1 MKHEYIAGKGAVEV
15 RNGNVDQAIRVLK
28 KKLQQDGLFN
38 ELRERE
44 YYTSRSEKRRRSKA
58 AAIRRQKREA
68 VKREL
73 EEDGHVQ
80 TKKNS
85 R

>member
-1 MKHEYIAGKGAVEV
+1 MIVEV

-44 YYTSRSEKRRRSKA
+44 FYTSRSERRRRAKA
-58 AAIRRQKREA
+58 AAIRRQKREG
-68 VKREL
+68 VKRE
-73 EEDGHVQ
+73 EEAYGGQ
-80 TKKNS
+80 TKKN
-85 R
+85 RR

>member
-1 MKHEYIAGKGAVEV
+1 MRVEV

-44 YYTSRSEKRRRSKA
+44 YYTSRSENRRRAKA
-58 AAIRRQKREA
+58 AAIRRQRREEA
-68 VKREL
+68 KREL
-73 EEDGHVQ
+73 EDSGLVKK
-80 TKKNS
+80 KKNYRS
-85 R
+85 N

>member
-1 MKHEYIAGKGAVEV
+1 MRVEV

-44 YYTSRSEKRRRSKA
+44 SYMSRSEKRRKAKA
-58 AAIRRQKREA
+58 AAIRRQRREDAKRDQ
-68 VKREL
+68 
-73 EEDGHVQ
+73 EDLYSGK
-80 TKKNS
+80 TKKY
-85 R
+85 RR

>member
-1 MKHEYIAGKGAVEV
+1 MRVEV

-44 YYTSRSEKRRRSKA
+44 FFTSRAEKRRREKA
-58 AAIRRQKREA
+58 AGIRRQKREN
-68 VKREL
+68 VTREL
-73 EEDGHVQ
+73 EEMGGGKK
-80 TKKNS
+80 KKNS

>member
-1 MKHEYIAGKGAVEV
+1 MRVEV

-44 YYTSRSEKRRRSKA
+44 FYMSRSEKRRRSKA
-58 AAIRRQKREA
+58 AAIRRQIREEIKRE
-68 VKREL
+68 
-73 EEDGHVQ
+73 EEAYGGQ
-80 TKKNS
+80 TKKN
-85 R
+85 RR

>member
-1 MKHEYIAGKGAVEV
+1 MRVEV
-15 RNGNVDQAIRVLK
+15 RNGNVEQAIRVLK

-44 YYTSRSEKRRRSKA
+44 CYMSKSEKRRRSKA
-58 AAIRRQKREA
+58 AAIRRQIREDAKRE
-68 VKREL
+68 
-73 EEDGHVQ
+73 EEFNGA
-80 TKKNS
+80 KKNS

>member
-1 MKHEYIAGKGAVEV
+1 MRGEV

-44 YYTSRSEKRRRSKA
+44 SYMSRSEKRRRSKA
-58 AAIRRQKREA
+58 AAIRRQRREE
-68 VKREL
+68 VKRE
-73 EEDGHVQ
+73 EELYGGQ
-80 TKKNS
+80 KKKN
-85 R
+85 RR

>member
-1 MKHEYIAGKGAVEV
+1 MKVEV

-28 KKLQQDGLFN
+28 KKLQQEGLFN

-58 AAIRRQKREA
+58 AAIRRQKRDEL
-68 VKREL
+68 KRE
-73 EEDGHVQ
+73 EDAYSG
-80 TKKNS
+80 KKKTNS

>member
-1 MKHEYIAGKGAVEV
+1 MIVEV

-44 YYTSRSEKRRRSKA
+44 FYTSRSERRRRAKA
-58 AAIRRQKREA
+58 AAIRRQKREDT
-68 VKREL
+68 KRE
-73 EEDGHVQ
+73 EEAYSGQ
-80 TKKNS
+80 AKKN
-85 R
+85 RR

>member
-1 MKHEYIAGKGAVEV
+1 MEVEV

-44 YYTSRSEKRRRSKA
+44 FFTSRSESRRRAKA
-58 AAIRRQKREA
+58 AAIRRQKREDA
-68 VKREL
+68 KRE
-73 EEDGHVQ
+73 EEAYGGQ
-80 TKKNS
+80 TKKN
-85 R
+85 RR

>member
-1 MKHEYIAGKGAVEV
+1 MRVEV

-44 YYTSRSEKRRRSKA
+44 YYMSKSEKRRRSKA
-58 AAIRRQKREA
+58 AAIRRQQRE
-68 VKREL
+68 VMKREL
-73 EEDGHVQ
+73 EEDGNGQ
-80 TKKNS
+80 TKNNS

>member
-1 MKHEYIAGKGAVEV
+1 MRVEV

-58 AAIRRQKREA
+58 AAIRRQKREDT
-68 VKREL
+68 KRE
-73 EEDGHVQ
+73 EEAYSGQ
-80 TKKNS
+80 AKKN
-85 R
+85 RR

>member
-1 MKHEYIAGKGAVEV
+1 MEVEV

-44 YYTSRSEKRRRSKA
+44 FYTSRSEKRRRSKA
-58 AAIRRQKREA
+58 AAIRRQKRED
-68 VKREL
+68 VKRE
-73 EEDGHVQ
+73 EEAYGGQ
-80 TKKNS
+80 TKKNC

>member
-1 MKHEYIAGKGAVEV
+1 MKIEV

-38 ELRERE
+38 EMRERE
-44 YYTSRSEKRRRSKA
+44 FYTSRSEKRRRSKA
-58 AAIRRQKREA
+58 AAIRRYKREN
-68 VKREL
+68 VKRE
-73 EEDGHVQ
+73 EEAYGGQ

>member
-1 MKHEYIAGKGAVEV
+1 MIVEV

-44 YYTSRSEKRRRSKA
+44 FYKKPSQLRKERNAKARLRR
-58 AAIRRQKREA
+58 
-68 VKREL
+68 
-73 EEDGHVQ
+73 
-80 TKKNS
+80 KNNS
-85 R
+85 NN

>member
-1 MKHEYIAGKGAVEV
+1 MRVEV

-80 TKKNS
+80 TKKN
-85 R
+85 RR

>member
-1 MKHEYIAGKGAVEV
+1 MRVEV

-44 YYTSRSEKRRRSKA
+44 FFTSRAEKRRREKA
-58 AAIRRQKREA
+58 AGIRRQRREDA
-68 VKREL
+68 KREL
-73 EEDGHVQ
+73 EELGGGKK
-80 TKKNS
+80 KKNS

>member
-1 MKHEYIAGKGAVEV
+1 MRVEV

-44 YYTSRSEKRRRSKA
+44 FYTSRSERRRRAKA
-58 AAIRRQKREA
+58 AAIRRQKREDI
-68 VKREL
+68 KRE
-73 EEDGHVQ
+73 EEAHGGQ
-80 TKKNS
+80 AKKN
-85 R
+85 RR

>member
-1 MKHEYIAGKGAVEV
+1 MRVEV

-44 YYTSRSEKRRRSKA
+44 FYMSKSEKRRRAKA
-58 AAIRRQKREA
+58 AAIRRQRKEDAKRE
-68 VKREL
+68 
-73 EEDGHVQ
+73 EEFNGGP
-80 TKKNS
+80 TKNS

>member
-1 MKHEYIAGKGAVEV
+1 MRVEV
-15 RNGNVDQAIRVLK
+15 RNDNMDQAIRVLK

-44 YYTSRSEKRRRSKA
+44 YYTSRSERRRRAKA

-73 EEDGHVQ
+73 EESGNV
-80 TKKNS
+80 
-85 R
+85 

>member
-1 MKHEYIAGKGAVEV
+1 MRIEV

-44 YYTSRSEKRRRSKA
+44 FYMSRSEKRRRSKA
-58 AAIRRQKREA
+58 AAIRRQIREEIKRE
-68 VKREL
+68 
-73 EEDGHVQ
+73 EEAYGGQ
-80 TKKNS
+80 TKKN
-85 R
+85 RR

>member
-1 MKHEYIAGKGAVEV
+1 MRVEV

-44 YYTSRSEKRRRSKA
+44 FFTSRSEKRRRSKA
-58 AAIRRQKREA
+58 AAIRRQKREDIT
-68 VKREL
+68 RE
-73 EEDGHVQ
+73 EEAYNGQ
-80 TKKNS
+80 TKKN
-85 R
+85 RR

>member
-1 MKHEYIAGKGAVEV
+1 MRVEV
-15 RNGNVDQAIRVLK
+15 RNGNVDQAIRILK
-28 KKLQQDGLFN
+28 KKLQLDGLFN

-44 YYTSRSEKRRRSKA
+44 YYTSRAEKRRRSKA

-80 TKKNS
+80 TKKN
-85 R
+85 RR

>member
-1 MKHEYIAGKGAVEV
+1 MRVEV

-44 YYTSRSEKRRRSKA
+44 YYMSRSEKRRRSKA
-58 AAIRRQKREA
+58 AAIRRQQREA

-80 TKKNS
+80 TKKN
-85 R
+85 RR